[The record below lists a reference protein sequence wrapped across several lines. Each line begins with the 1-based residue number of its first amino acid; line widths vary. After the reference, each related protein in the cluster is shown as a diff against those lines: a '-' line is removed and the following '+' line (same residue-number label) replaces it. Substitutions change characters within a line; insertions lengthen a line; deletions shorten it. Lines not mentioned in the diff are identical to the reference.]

1 MFVATGS
8 PAGSGDGEVYSSATT
23 MTGGWTDEGL
33 STVAQGARPLA
44 IAVGR
49 VGTEHVLLVATEG
62 DGIWRKAGDV
72 WTKVSA
78 SAMQDPQV
86 TNAASF
92 VWPPG
97 PFVYLFDHRTGI
109 WRSSDSGST
118 WSLIWRRPSGY
129 LMTGFLAADPRVPDR
144 LYVSV
149 GHEGVF
155 RIDHART
162 GSGLTGDLAPI
173 RLGAFTRPG
182 AIAVDA
188 TGGVYVAT
196 VAQGGPAQLYRS
208 TDLGATFSLV
218 NDPVWAATAGF
229 VDDLE
234 VAPNGELY
242 AALNGAGLLHGVPA
256 P

>member
-1 MFVATGS
+1 
-8 PAGSGDGEVYSSATT
+8 
-23 MTGGWTDEGL
+23 
-33 STVAQGARPLA
+33 
-44 IAVGR
+44 
-49 VGTEHVLLVATEG
+49 
-62 DGIWRKAGDV
+62 
-72 WTKVSA
+72 
-78 SAMQDPQV
+78 
-86 TNAASF
+86 
-92 VWPPG
+92 
-97 PFVYLFDHRTGI
+97 
-109 WRSSDSGST
+109 
-118 WSLIWRRPSGY
+118 
-129 LMTGFLAADPRVPDR
+129 
-144 LYVSV
+144 
-149 GHEGVF
+149 
-155 RIDHART
+155 
-162 GSGLTGDLAPI
+162 LTGDLAPI